1 MGGVTLFIIISSLC
15 IVILCIRRFHDK
27 KQSHIFD
34 NRIEIELNSDTKMT
48 TNPSY
53 SIAEQ
58 SRKQEDQY
66 DNVLQDEISLKGDQD
81 TIKMD
86 SNPSYGRVQG
96 YNACDVTEPEYDAAI
111 QPNPSYSST
120 LKEPTEMVEDEDQDG
135 YFETNS
141 QSTQRA
147 GYLKVIGS
155 TTKKEESVYDNDTD
169 NVGSVEINP
178 NPSYDSVSGGVKLED
193 NPSYNKIILA
203 QHP

>member
-1 MGGVTLFIIISSLC
+1 MGGATLFIIISSLC

-27 KQSHIFD
+27 KQSHTFD

-53 SIAEQ
+53 GIAKQ

-66 DNVLQDEISLKGDQD
+66 DYVLHDEISLKGDQD
-81 TIKMD
+81 TMKMD

-96 YNACDVTEPEYDAAI
+96 CNVCDVTEPEYDAAI

-120 LKEPTEMVEDEDQDG
+120 LKEPTKMFEDEDQNG
-135 YFETNS
+135 YAETNS

-155 TTKKEESVYDNDTD
+155 TTKKEESIYDNDTD

>member
-1 MGGVTLFIIISSLC
+1 M
-15 IVILCIRRFHDK
+15 ILCIRRLHDK
-27 KQSHIFD
+27 KQSHTFD

-58 SRKQEDQY
+58 NRKQEDQY
-66 DNVLQDEISLKGDQD
+66 DYVLHNKISLKDDQD
-81 TIKMD
+81 AIKID

-96 YNACDVTEPEYDAAI
+96 CNAYDVTEPEYDAAI

-120 LKEPTEMVEDEDQDG
+120 LKEPTKMFEDEDQDG
-135 YFETNS
+135 YVETNS
-141 QSTQRA
+141 QSTRRA
-147 GYLKVIGS
+147 GYLKIIGS

>member
-27 KQSHIFD
+27 KQSHTFD

-53 SIAEQ
+53 SITEQ

-66 DNVLQDEISLKGDQD
+66 DYVLQDEISLKGDQD

-96 YNACDVTEPEYDAAI
+96 CNACDLTETEYDVAI
-111 QPNPSYSST
+111 QSNPSYSFNS
-120 LKEPTEMVEDEDQDG
+120 KETTKMSEDQD
-135 YFETNS
+135 YVETNL

-147 GYLKVIGS
+147 DYLEITGS
-155 TTKKEESVYDNDTD
+155 TTKEEESVYDNDTD
-169 NVGSVEINP
+169 NTGNVHINP
-178 NPSYDSVSGGVKLED
+178 NPSYDSVSGGIKLED
-193 NPSYNKIILA
+193 NLSYNKI
-203 QHP
+203 